1 MFSPFEELE
10 YLADYLP
17 EEGETV
23 LISREAGEL
32 VCQPWLQ
39 EDFRDGIDDSRLY
52 GRLVQ
57 ANERLHNAGAMPIW
71 VTLMGLVWLA
81 ILLHGAI
88 GLGWSHW
95 YVVPGLGLPALFGC
109 FHWIRFPA
117 ASTVPAVGP
126 ARPPGRNGPP
136 PAPPVHPNRRGPAAC
151 RTPHAAGRTGPL
163 FPVTR
168 GVTHRGD
175 SFSGAPAGTPAR
187 YGEDADIFGKSLT
200 VTWESII
207 ESTCGTSIPPSPGAG
222 CAAGTSSRR

>member
-109 FHWIRFPA
+109 FHWIRFRQHQLFRRSVLP
-117 ASTVPAVGP
+117 GLQDEM
-126 ARPPGRNGPP
+126 AR
-136 PAPPVHPNRRGPAAC
+136 RRL
-151 RTPHAAGRTGPL
+151 PL
-163 FPVTR
+163 FTLIA
-168 GVTHRGD
+168 GVRQHAELRTLLDELVRC
-175 SFSGAPAGTPAR
+175 S
-187 YGEDADIFGKSLT
+187 
-200 VTWESII
+200 
-207 ESTCGTSIPPSPGAG
+207 PSPEE
-222 CAAGTSSRR
+222 